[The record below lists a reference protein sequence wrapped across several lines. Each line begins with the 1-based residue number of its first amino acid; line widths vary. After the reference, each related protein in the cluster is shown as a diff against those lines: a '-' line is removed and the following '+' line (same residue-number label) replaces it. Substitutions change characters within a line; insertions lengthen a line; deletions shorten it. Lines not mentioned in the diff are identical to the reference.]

1 MRALKKVVSLAL
13 SAALLV
19 SGISVGAL
27 PEQGKAAAVRRQ
39 ALEVKTASGAVIQ
52 EGTFSDIVDSTVEST
67 TTPPSITATITPTTT
82 PTTTTTPTAAPT
94 TSPSIVPTTPA
105 DVTTAPAVSGT
116 AVKVGEEITSGNYIY
131 IVEKEPTA
139 TSTGEVKV
147 KEVREAA
154 RTKKTLTVQESVTK
168 DGYNYLITG
177 VGSKAFKKCTALKTV
192 TIKKNVKFIGVR
204 AFQGVSTLQQVNFK
218 STLEVIKKQAFAG
231 CSSLRTI
238 TIPANV
244 NRIGVKAFKNCTK
257 LKAVIVKSKKIT
269 QIKSEAFKNTKS
281 GSYLVIPSGKKS
293 LYRNLLNNAKC
304 TSVKLYVY

>member
-1 MRALKKVVSLAL
+1 MRELKKVVSLAL

-27 PEQGKAAAVRRQ
+27 PGQGKAATVRRQ
-39 ALEVKTASGAVIQ
+39 ALEVEMASGTVTQ
-52 EGTFSDIVDSTVEST
+52 KGTFSDIVDSTAEST

-82 PTTTTTPTAAPT
+82 PTTTPTAAPT

>member
-1 MRALKKVVSLAL
+1 MRELKKVVSLAL

-27 PEQGKAAAVRRQ
+27 PGQGKAAAVRRQ
-39 ALEVKTASGAVIQ
+39 ALEVEMASGTVIQ
-52 EGTFSDIVDSTVEST
+52 KGTFSDIVDSTVEST

-82 PTTTTTPTAAPT
+82 PTTTPTAAPT